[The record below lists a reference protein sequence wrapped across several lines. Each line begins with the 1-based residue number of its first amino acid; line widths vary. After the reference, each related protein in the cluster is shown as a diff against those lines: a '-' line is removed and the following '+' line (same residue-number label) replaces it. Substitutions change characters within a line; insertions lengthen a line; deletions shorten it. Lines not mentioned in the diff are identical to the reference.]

1 MPRIRFTFGFFALW
15 AAVLTANEYYN
26 NHYPALPIFLLCL
39 AHESGHLFA
48 AKIAGLSPECITFC
62 AAGIRLSVKNGTHS
76 RGLFPELLLLSAG
89 CAVNFALVPMLVAA
103 KMRLWAMVSLSLGIF
118 NLLPLSSLDGG
129 RLIRALCEYISPA
142 ADISSAQRMCD
153 IIIITAAL
161 AYFLFHGFPPPLLPL
176 IIAGLSALE
185 KL

>member
-1 MPRIRFTFGFFALW
+1 MPRVRFTFGFFALW

-39 AHESGHLFA
+39 AHESGHIFA
-48 AKIAGLSPECITFC
+48 AGIAGLPPERITFC
-62 AAGIRLSVKNGTHS
+62 AAGIRMSVKNGTYS
-76 RGLFPELLLLSAG
+76 RGLFRELLLLSAG
-89 CAVNFALVPMLVAA
+89 CAVNFALVPLFALA
-103 KMRLWAMVSLSLGIF
+103 KMRLWAMVSFSLGIF

-129 RLIRALCEYISPA
+129 RIIRAVCEYISPA
-142 ADISSAQRMCD
+142 ADIGSAQKICD
-153 IIIITAAL
+153 IIIIAVFL
-161 AYFLFHGFPPPLLPL
+161 AYFLFHGFPPPLLPI